1 MSNEIENRFGGS
13 RRLYGVDAVELY
25 QRSHVCVVG
34 IGGVGSWV
42 AEALARTAIGRISLI
57 DLDDIC
63 VTNTNRQIHALDGN
77 IGRSKVEVMAERIK
91 AINPQVRVFEIEEF
105 VTTDNIPELITAQFD
120 YVVDAIDS
128 LREKAALIAHCKRRK
143 IPLVTVGGAG
153 GQVDPTRIDVADLS
167 RTSQDPLAAK
177 VRAYLRRHYGF
188 STSRKFGVECVYS
201 TEQLVYPQPD
211 GTVCQQKS
219 LSEGNT
225 RLDCDGGMGASVCV
239 TASFGFVA
247 ASRVL
252 RKLVERE
259 ERRSTRATPE
269 PAAPASPA

>member
-1 MSNEIENRFGGS
+1 MSNEFENRFGGS

-25 QRSHVCVVG
+25 RRSHVCVVG

-42 AEALARTAIGRISLI
+42 VEALARTAIGRITLI

-63 VTNTNRQIHALDGN
+63 VTNSNRQIHALSGN
-77 IGRSKVEVMAERIK
+77 IGRSKVAAMGERVR
-91 AINPQVRVFEIEEF
+91 AINPEARVVEIEEF
-105 VTTDNIPELITAQFD
+105 VTTDNIAELITQEFD

-128 LREKAALIAHCKRRK
+128 LREKAALIAHCKRYK
-143 IPLVTVGGAG
+143 IPLITIGGAG

-177 VRAYLRRHYGF
+177 VRSWLRRHHGF
-188 STSRKFGVECVYS
+188 SKSRKFGVDCVYS
-201 TEQLVYPQPD
+201 TEQLVYPQAD
-211 GTVCQQKS
+211 GTVCQQKT

-225 RLDCDGGMGASVCV
+225 RLDCDGGFGASVCV

-247 ASRVL
+247 VSRL
-252 RKLVERE
+252 LKKLQERE
-259 ERRSTRATPE
+259 ERRCEALADATPSVE
-269 PAAPASPA
+269 VRA